1 MIEIKDKSAVIKRVL
16 IDFLIFTLLLAS
28 DLISK
33 DIVMNRLGL
42 ESYSSYVLIDG
53 IFAIYPCFNDGA
65 SFSFMSG
72 KTGFLIALTVIML
85 VALCAIIILNAIKKP
100 KTSWLFRWS
109 MVLLISGGLG
119 NLVDRIFCDG
129 EVRDFIQYLFLDG
142 IFEKLFN
149 SSFGI
154 GNVADIYLVLGVFLI
169 CAYIIFDYKEGDLGI
184 FKFKKAE
191 VVKDENMADTS
202 SSNTQESNGID
213 AESKPSD
220 SQDIAPKNGDNK
232 EKELDISSDKDK
244 IDGVEQ

>member
-85 VALCAIIILNAIKKP
+85 VALCAL
-100 KTSWLFRWS
+100 S
-109 MVLLISGGLG
+109 LIH
-119 NLVDRIFCDG
+119 I
-129 EVRDFIQYLFLDG
+129 
-142 IFEKLFN
+142 
-149 SSFGI
+149 
-154 GNVADIYLVLGVFLI
+154 
-169 CAYIIFDYKEGDLGI
+169 
-184 FKFKKAE
+184 
-191 VVKDENMADTS
+191 
-202 SSNTQESNGID
+202 
-213 AESKPSD
+213 
-220 SQDIAPKNGDNK
+220 
-232 EKELDISSDKDK
+232 
-244 IDGVEQ
+244 